1 MDSIYLIIWIVYHL
15 SLCGFWSFEI
25 VRLQGWVRFISML
38 LNTLFS
44 CTSVAV
50 ILLIALPD
58 IYIYLDY
65 FTLVVDVG
73 VVGVEVSNP
82 VAPSEPLGEVPLK
95 QEPGLKNTPKKVA
108 GDPPYTVGAP
118 QIIFGIVCFCFVVY
132 NILDFM

>member
-1 MDSIYLIIWIVYHL
+1 MGNVYLILWIVYHFT
-15 SLCGFWSFEI
+15 LCTFWSFEI
-25 VRLQGWVRFISML
+25 VRLQGWVRFFSML
-38 LNTLFS
+38 LDILFS
-44 CTSVAV
+44 CTAVAV
-50 ILLIALPD
+50 VLLIALPD

-65 FTLVVDVG
+65 FNLVPMDSWVD
-73 VVGVEVSNP
+73 VSNP